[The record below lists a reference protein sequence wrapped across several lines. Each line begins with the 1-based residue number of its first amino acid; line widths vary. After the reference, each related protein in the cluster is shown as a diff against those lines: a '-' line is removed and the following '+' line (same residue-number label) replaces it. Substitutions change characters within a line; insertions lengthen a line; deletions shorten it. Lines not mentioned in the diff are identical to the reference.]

1 MPRNPK
7 PHPKPTPYDKP
18 ATRKS
23 SRQSKKAT
31 DIADNAETFSTNTVF
46 ADDQMPGPSNV
57 IDTNSVNVNS
67 NSVNNTEVV
76 TRSEFVQLQ
85 NNVDKILLSLN
96 QLHASQ
102 NAVSSFPIGRANQN
116 VQPSNEG
123 NSVTLTQEVDTS
135 GMNMNPQLDEVNLDV
150 QHAVSQGLEKI
161 LHPAPSNS
169 GENVALNLPGRP
181 IDLQVSN
188 KIKQQIWANEFVEL
202 SALIDIKNDE
212 TTSYHM
218 VSEGGTISIA
228 PNKSAKKIAGLGQW
242 CSAFMVYITIYCK
255 KFPEEL
261 SDLTTYMATIK
272 RLCHRGGGLFN
283 L

>member
-76 TRSEFVQLQ
+76 SRSEFIQLQ

-96 QLHASQ
+96 QLQATE
-102 NAVSSFPIGRANQN
+102 NAVSSFPMERSIQN
-116 VQPSNEG
+116 VQFCYFDS
-123 NSVTLTQEVDTS
+123 
-135 GMNMNPQLDEVNLDV
+135 
-150 QHAVSQGLEKI
+150 
-161 LHPAPSNS
+161 
-169 GENVALNLPGRP
+169 
-181 IDLQVSN
+181 
-188 KIKQQIWANEFVEL
+188 
-202 SALIDIKNDE
+202 
-212 TTSYHM
+212 
-218 VSEGGTISIA
+218 
-228 PNKSAKKIAGLGQW
+228 
-242 CSAFMVYITIYCK
+242 
-255 KFPEEL
+255 
-261 SDLTTYMATIK
+261 
-272 RLCHRGGGLFN
+272 RG
-283 L
+283 